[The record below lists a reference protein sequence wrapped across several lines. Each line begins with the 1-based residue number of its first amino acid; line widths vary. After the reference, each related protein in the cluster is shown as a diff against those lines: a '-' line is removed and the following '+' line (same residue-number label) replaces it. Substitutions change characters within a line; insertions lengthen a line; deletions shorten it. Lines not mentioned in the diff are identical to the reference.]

1 MGLFDFGKKKKKEEY
16 DYIYNSTKHPDD
28 VEIAEPIFGEVYDD
42 VYDEEGY
49 FVYCDCCNN
58 ELKWKD
64 GIYICPNCGQTMNR
78 AEFFNYIGA
87 EPPGPNCITCVE
99 LYPGCA
105 FCPYGYIND
114 DD

>member
-1 MGLFDFGKKKKKEEY
+1 MSIFNFGKKKKKEEY
-16 DYIYNSTKHPDD
+16 DYIYNSTKHSDD
-28 VEIAEPIFGEVYDD
+28 VEISEPIFGEVYDD

-99 LYPGCA
+99 LYPGCP
-105 FCPYGYIND
+105 FCPYGYID
-114 DD
+114 DDD